1 MTFKIGDRAIVNDT
15 FDELVPDRENYIG
28 TVGTVTDQVPEQ
40 PECLWFTPDD
50 PRKLGMFGVWAVM
63 DSELDKLED

>member
-15 FDELVPDRENYIG
+15 FDTSVPDRNNYIG
-28 TVGTVTDQVPEQ
+28 TVGTVTDQVEEA

-50 PRKLGMFGVWAVM
+50 PAKLRPWGAWAVL
-63 DSELDKLED
+63 DTELDLMED